1 MRAHTSVAKTTA
13 LLFAALIAGS
23 SSLTAQQASSRSVS
37 GEGDASRDE
46 STSRWSVSV
55 RAGALAYGT
64 QGNLF
69 GMVKRELTLGRSD
82 FVAAAGGVDVMFR
95 VGRPLELFVSGDW
108 SRVNASSTARGT
120 TVTSANQDTS
130 LESYPA
136 VYGGLHLRLRDSAQ
150 PSNKW
155 GLGLLAGLGQVR
167 YRLEQTGVFPDAF
180 DRPDVITHN
189 YASANTAMIGVVGLV
204 LDRRLNDAWAFVLD
218 SRYRRATA
226 GMNGDYAAFDEIDLS
241 GLQFSAGLRLR
252 AGR

>member
-1 MRAHTSVAKTTA
+1 MKAHTFFAKTTA
-13 LLFAALIAGS
+13 VFLAGLVASSASLAAQQSSNRTDS
-23 SSLTAQQASSRSVS
+23 SSNSD
-37 GEGDASRDE
+37 DA
-46 STSRWSVSV
+46 TSRWSVSA

-69 GMVKRELTLGRSD
+69 GMVKRELTLERSD

-95 VGRPLELFVSGDW
+95 IGGPLDVFVSGDW

-120 TVTSANQDTS
+120 TVVPANQDTS

-155 GLGLLAGLGQVR
+155 GVGLLAGLGQVR
-167 YRLEQTGVFPDAF
+167 YRLEQSGVFPDAF

-204 LDRRLNDAWAFVLD
+204 LDRSLNDAWAFVLD

>member
-1 MRAHTSVAKTTA
+1 MKAHTFFAKTTA
-13 LLFAALIAGS
+13 VFLAGLVASSASLAAQQSSNRTDS
-23 SSLTAQQASSRSVS
+23 SSNKD
-37 GEGDASRDE
+37 DA
-46 STSRWSVSV
+46 TSRWSVSA

-69 GMVKRELTLGRSD
+69 GMVKRELTLERSD

-95 VGRPLELFVSGDW
+95 IGGPLDVFVSGDW

-120 TVTSANQDTS
+120 TVVPANQDTS

-155 GLGLLAGLGQVR
+155 GVGLLAGLGQVR
-167 YRLEQTGVFPDAF
+167 YRLEQSGVFPDAF

-204 LDRRLNDAWAFVLD
+204 LDRSLNDAWAFVLD